1 MLMNRKKYIFKKKKV
16 SKMRDFIVVFVIL
29 SVVFGGNYIQNNY
42 LDRTTRD
49 MMDVINKMEENMKL
63 PKEDK
68 RKIVQELLDKWED
81 YEKPWIALQYHQNIN
96 QIEDIVIECYT
107 FYLEGDETHFL
118 LNARKL
124 NRSMDDMKN
133 RERISL
139 VNVL

>member
-1 MLMNRKKYIFKKKKV
+1 
-16 SKMRDFIVVFVIL
+16 MRDFIVIFVIL
-29 SVVFGGNYIQNNY
+29 SVVFGGNYVQNNY
-42 LDRTTRD
+42 FDKSTKDLL
-49 MMDVINKMEENMKL
+49 DVINKMEENMEL
-63 PKEDK
+63 PKDEK
-68 RKIVQELLDKWED
+68 KKIVQELLDKWEG

-96 QIEDIVIECYT
+96 EIEDIVIECYT

-124 NRSMDDMKN
+124 NRNLDDMKN

>member
-1 MLMNRKKYIFKKKKV
+1 MSQRKFISREKKV
-16 SKMRDFIVVFVIL
+16 IKMRDFIVVFIILCVI
-29 SVVFGGNYIQNNY
+29 FGGNYIQNKY
-42 LDRTTRD
+42 LEKTTND
-49 MMDVINKMEENMKL
+49 LMNVINKMEENMTRS
-63 PKEDK
+63 KEEK
-68 RKIVQELLDKWED
+68 KIVVQELLDKWEA

-96 QIEDIVIECYT
+96 QIEDILIECYT

-124 NRSMDDMKN
+124 NRNMDDMKN